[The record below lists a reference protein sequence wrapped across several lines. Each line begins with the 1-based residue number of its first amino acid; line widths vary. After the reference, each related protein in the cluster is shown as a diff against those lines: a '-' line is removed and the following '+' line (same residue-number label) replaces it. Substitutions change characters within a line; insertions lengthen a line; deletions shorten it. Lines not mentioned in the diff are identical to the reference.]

1 MNSRSLVKRGQAVF
15 QTAKLLSGSGG
26 LQEHEDVKL
35 LFGEVFRQHEDLF
48 MGLLSN
54 PKSLRQ
60 VLRLGP
66 EKTSALMH
74 ANNLSYEG
82 LEQFKRSME
91 QLLGVKL
98 FACKKNVLAHDHQAV
113 TYVTLANF
121 EVTTLPLYA
130 TAKATAPSPRPAMRA
145 RDLVDLLGKV
155 VVTTRAEQRDRG
167 TPGTPG
173 TPSTGAGPCSSSR
186 VTRGAGQ

>member
-1 MNSRSLVKRGQAVF
+1 MF

-26 LQEHEDVKL
+26 MEEHKELKL
-35 LFGEVFRQHEDLF
+35 LFGEMFRQQENLF
-48 MGLLSN
+48 LELLHN

-74 ANNLSYEG
+74 SNNLSYEG
-82 LEQFKRSME
+82 LAQLKRTME
-91 QLLGVKL
+91 QVFGV
-98 FACKKNVLAHDHQAV
+98 FGKKNVLAHDHQAV